1 MYGLPWWK
9 YLPQNF
15 SPVFTKLI
23 QHKDRLQERIGHIVD
38 QSLAHE
44 KNDSEEKLSIL
55 DNLISNPDIR
65 YDDCIS
71 QEVVKGDL
79 KMLHIFS
86 HAHVTSKQMQH
97 NKRHNYLPQSRIKP
111 FYLV

>member
-65 YDDCIS
+65 YDDYYF
-71 QEVVKGDL
+71 QGGVVKGEF
-79 KMLHIFS
+79 KVHIFPQ
-86 HAHVTSKQMQH
+86 AHVTS
-97 NKRHNYLPQSRIKP
+97 NEILLNIYGNFTLITCS
-111 FYLV
+111 

>member
-71 QEVVKGDL
+71 QEVVKGEF
-79 KMLHIFS
+79 KVYIFS
-86 HAHVTSKQMQH
+86 QAHVTS
-97 NKRHNYLPQSRIKP
+97 NEILLNLSIT
-111 FYLV
+111 LIICS